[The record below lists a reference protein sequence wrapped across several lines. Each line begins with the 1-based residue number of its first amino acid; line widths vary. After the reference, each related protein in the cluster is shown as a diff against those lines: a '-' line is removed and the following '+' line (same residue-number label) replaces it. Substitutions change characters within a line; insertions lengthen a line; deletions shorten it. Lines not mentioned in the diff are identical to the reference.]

1 MQEALR
7 GIQWRTYGETVLN
20 PVSFSFVIIAGILL
34 LFLPRRYAII
44 PFVMTALFV
53 TSLQRMVI
61 FSLDFNMLRIIVL
74 FGVMRVA
81 ARSEYRLI
89 TLTLIDKLIILDTS
103 LLILMSFLKSPTTAV
118 FISCL
123 GVAYNGLGIYFLC
136 RIFLQNID
144 DITIA
149 VKAVVLM
156 SIPVALFMVNELL
169 TQKNFFSVLGGV
181 PEITKIRGGRLR
193 CQGAFSHPIMAGTF
207 GGSVLPMAVGLWFLN
222 GRNKLLS
229 FLGVTSSTI
238 ITYAS
243 ASSGPFLSYLAGL
256 IALFGWRFRA
266 QMRKLFW
273 AGLTCLVGLH
283 IIMNGPVWSLIGRA
297 SVVGGS
303 DASHRVR
310 LISKTVEYFHEWWLM
325 GTYGSGH
332 WGWGLEDVTNMYIRQ
347 CITGGL
353 SKIVVF
359 VLIIALCF
367 KTIGRAVKSIENP
380 ARTQRFIWALGAC
393 LLSHTVGM
401 IGVSYFGQAIF
412 FWYLILAV
420 ISSLSSTLDFD
431 AEMRFNTER

>member
-7 GIQWRTYGETVLN
+7 GIQWRTYGETILN
-20 PVSFSFVIIAGILL
+20 PVSFSFVMIAGILL

-53 TSLQRMVI
+53 TSLQRIVI

-89 TLTLIDKLIILDTS
+89 TLTLIDKLIILDAS
-103 LLILMSFLKSPTTAV
+103 LLILMFFLKSPTTAV

-123 GVAYNGLGIYFLC
+123 GVAYTALGIYFLC

-156 SIPVALFMVNELL
+156 SIPVALFMVNELV

-207 GGSVLPMAVGLWFLN
+207 GGSMLPMAVGLWFLN

-243 ASSGPFLSYLAGL
+243 ASSGPFLSYFAGL

-332 WGWGLEDVTNMYIRQ
+332 WGWGLEDVTNMYVRQ
-347 CITGGL
+347 CIAGGL

-380 ARTQRFIWALGAC
+380 ARTQRFIWAMGAC
-393 LLSHTVGM
+393 LFSHTVAM
-401 IGVSYFGQAIF
+401 IGVSYFGQSTF

-431 AEMRFNTER
+431 AEMRFNTE